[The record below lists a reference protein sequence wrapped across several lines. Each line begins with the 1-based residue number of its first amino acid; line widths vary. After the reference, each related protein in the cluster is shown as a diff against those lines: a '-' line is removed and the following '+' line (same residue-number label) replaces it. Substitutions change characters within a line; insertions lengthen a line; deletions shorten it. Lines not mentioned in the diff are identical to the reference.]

1 METPRKNGDTFLV
14 AEHWIAERLQSLMHQ
29 ELLFRQPGL
38 KIEDL
43 ARQIGTNR
51 MYLSRHIN
59 QTYGMNFNVYLNHLR
74 VEYAKQYFLE
84 NPHSLQEQVA
94 TESGFVSAQAFS
106 RKFREY
112 VGVTPRT
119 WLSQQELPED

>member
-1 METPRKNGDTFLV
+1 MDAPQIKGDSFLV
-14 AEHWIAERLQSLMHQ
+14 AEQRIAERLQMLMHQ
-29 ELLFRQPGL
+29 QSLFRLPGL

-59 QTYGMNFNVYLNHLR
+59 QTYGMNYNVYLNHLR
-74 VEYAKQYFLE
+74 IEFAKQYLLD

-94 TESGFVSAQAFS
+94 TESGFISAQAFS
-106 RKFREY
+106 RKFKEY
-112 VGVTPRT
+112 VGTTPRT
-119 WLSQQELPED
+119 WLTKHVRPED